1 MTSQQTTLFA
11 LGALAAIVVI
21 LGLWSARRTG
31 TVEDF
36 HLAGRSLGAW
46 RAGLS
51 QAASAYGLWIVLGV
65 SGAAYTLGIAAAW
78 IAVGILLGAALGWFY
93 VGTAVH
99 RQARARGALTA
110 FELLATER
118 PGAPRSVAQSA
129 AGITAVAV
137 FFGVCAQFSIAGGAV
152 ARGLGLA
159 QGLGVAIVA
168 GLTLLGAWLGGLRA
182 ISAIAVVVA
191 VLLVAIALFLPQ
203 PALFFVGGLK
213 GMYSSLAQTGAT
225 AIDPLGG
232 NAGTQ
237 ALIFL
242 LGSFGLGL
250 GLCGQP
256 QVLEQFVATRSE
268 SQVRW
273 AGVVAIAWFA
283 LLLVGLLFTG
293 WEARVLYESIERPD
307 LAIFELVQRVFPPN
321 LAVLPVLAVTAAVI
335 VGMGAQLLVVADA
348 LLLVG
353 QQGSDSQGPSV
364 ARLRTVIFVM
374 TLAAGAIAAFV
385 SLGSA
390 RVALL
395 CWLATAAVLGPLFLV
410 RASGVHIRPGY
421 AAAAMRVGIVLT
433 LILFLLR
440 RERID
445 WMAAFVPFAI
455 ALLVAILGR
464 ERSPRIN

>member
-1 MTSQQTTLFA
+1 MTSHQTTLFA
-11 LGALAAIVVI
+11 LGALAVIVVL

-31 TVEDF
+31 SVEDF
-36 HLAGRSLGAW
+36 HLAGRSLGAV

-65 SGAAYTLGIAAAW
+65 SGAAYTLGLAAAW

-93 VGTAVH
+93 VGPSVH
-99 RQARARGALTA
+99 RQARARGAVTA

-118 PGAPRSVAQSA
+118 PGAPRSTAQSA
-129 AGITAVAV
+129 AGIAAVAV

-191 VLLVAIALFLPQ
+191 VLLVVIALFLPQ
-203 PALFFVGGLK
+203 PALFFVGGVK
-213 GMYSSLAQTGAT
+213 GIYSSLAQTGAT

-242 LGSFGLGL
+242 LGSFGIGL

-283 LLLVGLLFTG
+283 LLLIGLLFTG
-293 WEARVLYESIERPD
+293 WEARVLYESIERAD
-307 LAIFELVQRVFPPN
+307 IAIFELVQRVFPPN
-321 LAVLPVLAVTAAVI
+321 LAVIPVLAVTAAVI
-335 VGMGAQLLVVADA
+335 VGTGAQLLVVADA
-348 LLLVG
+348 LMLVG
-353 QQGSDSQGPSV
+353 QASDSPGPSV
-364 ARLRTVIFVM
+364 GRLRTVIFVM
-374 TLAAGAIAAFV
+374 ALAAGAIAAFV

-433 LILFLLR
+433 LILFILR

-464 ERSPRIN
+464 ERSPRTR

>member
-1 MTSQQTTLFA
+1 MTSHQTTLFA
-11 LGALAAIVVI
+11 LGALAVIVVL

-31 TVEDF
+31 SVEDF
-36 HLAGRSLGAW
+36 HLAGRSLGAV

-65 SGAAYTLGIAAAW
+65 SGAAYTLGLAAAW

-93 VGTAVH
+93 VGPSVH
-99 RQARARGALTA
+99 RQARARGAVTA

-118 PGAPRSVAQSA
+118 PGAPRSTAQSA
-129 AGITAVAV
+129 AGIAAVAV

-191 VLLVAIALFLPQ
+191 VLLVVIALFLPQ
-203 PALFFVGGLK
+203 PALFFVGGVK
-213 GMYSSLAQTGAT
+213 GIYSSLAQTGAT

-242 LGSFGLGL
+242 LGSFGIGL

-283 LLLVGLLFTG
+283 LLLMGLLFTG
-293 WEARVLYESIERPD
+293 WEARVLYESIERAD
-307 LAIFELVQRVFPPN
+307 IAIFELVQRVFPPN
-321 LAVLPVLAVTAAVI
+321 LAVIPVLAVTAAVI
-335 VGMGAQLLVVADA
+335 VGTGAQLLVVADA
-348 LLLVG
+348 LMLVG
-353 QQGSDSQGPSV
+353 QASDSPGPSV
-364 ARLRTVIFVM
+364 GRLRTVIFVM
-374 TLAAGAIAAFV
+374 ALAAGAIAAFV

-433 LILFLLR
+433 LILFILR

-464 ERSPRIN
+464 ERSPRTR

>member
-1 MTSQQTTLFA
+1 MTSHQTTLFA
-11 LGALAAIVVI
+11 LGALAVIVVL

-31 TVEDF
+31 SVEDF
-36 HLAGRSLGAW
+36 HLAGRSLGAV

-65 SGAAYTLGIAAAW
+65 SGAAYTLGLAAAW

-93 VGTAVH
+93 VGPSVH
-99 RQARARGALTA
+99 RQARARGAVTA

-118 PGAPRSVAQSA
+118 PGAPRSTAQSA
-129 AGITAVAV
+129 AGIAAVAV

-191 VLLVAIALFLPQ
+191 VLLVVIALFLPQ
-203 PALFFVGGLK
+203 PALFFVGGVK
-213 GMYSSLAQTGAT
+213 GIYSSLAQTGAT

-232 NAGTQ
+232 HAGTQ

-242 LGSFGLGL
+242 LGSFGIGL

-283 LLLVGLLFTG
+283 LLLMGLLFTG
-293 WEARVLYESIERPD
+293 WEARVLYESIERAD
-307 LAIFELVQRVFPPN
+307 IAIFELVQRVFPPN
-321 LAVLPVLAVTAAVI
+321 LAVIPVLAVTAAVI
-335 VGMGAQLLVVADA
+335 VGTGAQLLVVADA
-348 LLLVG
+348 LMLVG
-353 QQGSDSQGPSV
+353 QASDSPGPSV
-364 ARLRTVIFVM
+364 GRLRTVIFVM
-374 TLAAGAIAAFV
+374 ALAAGAIAAFV

-433 LILFLLR
+433 LILFILR

-464 ERSPRIN
+464 ERSPRTR

>member
-1 MTSQQTTLFA
+1 MTSHQTTLFA
-11 LGALAAIVVI
+11 LGALAVIVVL

-31 TVEDF
+31 SVEDF
-36 HLAGRSLGAW
+36 HLAGRSLGAV

-65 SGAAYTLGIAAAW
+65 SGAAYTLGLAAAW

-93 VGTAVH
+93 VGPSVH
-99 RQARARGALTA
+99 RQARARGAVTA

-118 PGAPRSVAQSA
+118 PGAPRSTAQSA
-129 AGITAVAV
+129 AGIAAVAV

-191 VLLVAIALFLPQ
+191 VLLVVIALFLPQ
-203 PALFFVGGLK
+203 PALFFVGGVK
-213 GMYSSLAQTGAT
+213 GIYSSLAQTGAT

-232 NAGTQ
+232 AAGTQ

-242 LGSFGLGL
+242 LGSFGIGL

-283 LLLVGLLFTG
+283 LLLIGLLFTG
-293 WEARVLYESIERPD
+293 WEARVLYESIERAD
-307 LAIFELVQRVFPPN
+307 IAIFELVQRVFPPN
-321 LAVLPVLAVTAAVI
+321 LAVIPVLAVTAAVI
-335 VGMGAQLLVVADA
+335 VGTGAQLLVVADA
-348 LLLVG
+348 LMLVG
-353 QQGSDSQGPSV
+353 QASDSPGPSV
-364 ARLRTVIFVM
+364 GRLRTVIFVM
-374 TLAAGAIAAFV
+374 ALAAGAIAAFV

-433 LILFLLR
+433 LILFILR

-464 ERSPRIN
+464 ERSPRTR

>member
-1 MTSQQTTLFA
+1 MTSHQTTLFA
-11 LGALAAIVVI
+11 LGALAVIVVL

-31 TVEDF
+31 SVEDF
-36 HLAGRSLGAW
+36 HLAGRSLGAV

-65 SGAAYTLGIAAAW
+65 SGAAYTLGLAAAW

-93 VGTAVH
+93 VGPSVH
-99 RQARARGALTA
+99 RQARARGAVTA

-118 PGAPRSVAQSA
+118 PGAPRSTAQSA
-129 AGITAVAV
+129 AGIAAVAV

-191 VLLVAIALFLPQ
+191 VLLVVIALFLPQ
-203 PALFFVGGLK
+203 PALFFVGGVK
-213 GMYSSLAQTGAT
+213 GIYSSLAQTGAT

-242 LGSFGLGL
+242 LGSFGIGL

-283 LLLVGLLFTG
+283 LLLIGLLFTG
-293 WEARVLYESIERPD
+293 WEARVLYESIERAD
-307 LAIFELVQRVFPPN
+307 IAIFELVQRVFPPN
-321 LAVLPVLAVTAAVI
+321 LAVIPVLAVTAAVI
-335 VGMGAQLLVVADA
+335 VGTGAQLLVVADA
-348 LLLVG
+348 LMLVG
-353 QQGSDSQGPSV
+353 QASDSPGPGV
-364 ARLRTVIFVM
+364 GRLRTVIFVM
-374 TLAAGAIAAFV
+374 ALAAGAIAAFV

-433 LILFLLR
+433 LILFILR

-464 ERSPRIN
+464 ERSPRTR

>member
-1 MTSQQTTLFA
+1 MTSHQTTLFA
-11 LGALAAIVVI
+11 LGALAVIVVL

-31 TVEDF
+31 SVEDF
-36 HLAGRSLGAW
+36 HLAGRSLGAV

-65 SGAAYTLGIAAAW
+65 SGAAYTLGLAAAW

-93 VGTAVH
+93 VGPSVH
-99 RQARARGALTA
+99 RQARARGAVTA

-129 AGITAVAV
+129 AGIAAVAV

-191 VLLVAIALFLPQ
+191 VLLVVIALFLPQ
-203 PALFFVGGLK
+203 PALFFVGGVK
-213 GMYSSLAQTGAT
+213 GIYSSLAQTGAT

-242 LGSFGLGL
+242 LGSFGIGL

-283 LLLVGLLFTG
+283 LLLIGLLFTG
-293 WEARVLYESIERPD
+293 WEARVLYESIERAD
-307 LAIFELVQRVFPPN
+307 IAIFELVQRVFPPN

-335 VGMGAQLLVVADA
+335 AGMGAQLLVVADA
-348 LLLVG
+348 LMLVG
-353 QQGSDSQGPSV
+353 QASDSPGPSV
-364 ARLRTVIFVM
+364 GRLRTVIFVM
-374 TLAAGAIAAFV
+374 ALAAGAIAAFV

-433 LILFLLR
+433 LILFILR

-464 ERSPRIN
+464 ERSPRTH

>member
-1 MTSQQTTLFA
+1 MTSHQTTLFA
-11 LGALAAIVVI
+11 LGALAVIVVL

-31 TVEDF
+31 SVEDF
-36 HLAGRSLGAW
+36 HLAGRSLGAV

-65 SGAAYTLGIAAAW
+65 SGAAYTLGLAAAW

-93 VGTAVH
+93 VGPSVH
-99 RQARARGALTA
+99 RQARARGAVTA

-118 PGAPRSVAQSA
+118 PGAPRSTAQSA
-129 AGITAVAV
+129 AGIAAVAV

-191 VLLVAIALFLPQ
+191 LLLVVIALFLPQ
-203 PALFFVGGLK
+203 PALFFVGGVK
-213 GMYSSLAQTGAT
+213 GIYSSLAQTGAT

-242 LGSFGLGL
+242 LGSFGIGL

-283 LLLVGLLFTG
+283 LLLMGLLFTG
-293 WEARVLYESIERPD
+293 WEARVLYESIERAD
-307 LAIFELVQRVFPPN
+307 IAIFELVQRVFPPN
-321 LAVLPVLAVTAAVI
+321 LAVIPVLAVTAAVI
-335 VGMGAQLLVVADA
+335 VGTGAQLLVVADA
-348 LLLVG
+348 LMLVG
-353 QQGSDSQGPSV
+353 QASDSPGPSV
-364 ARLRTVIFVM
+364 GRLRTVIFVM
-374 TLAAGAIAAFV
+374 ALAAGAIAAFV

-433 LILFLLR
+433 LILFILR

-464 ERSPRIN
+464 ERSPRTR

>member
-1 MTSQQTTLFA
+1 MTSHQTMLFA
-11 LGALAAIVVI
+11 MAALAAIVVI
-21 LGLWSARRTG
+21 LGLWCARRTG

-36 HLAGRSLGAW
+36 HLGGRTLGAV

-51 QAASAYGLWIVLGV
+51 QAVSAYGLWIVLGV
-65 SGAAYTLGIAAAW
+65 SGAAYTLGLAAVW

-93 VGTAVH
+93 VGPSVH
-99 RQARARGALTA
+99 RQARARGAVTA

-118 PGAPRSVAQSA
+118 PGAPRSAAQSA
-129 AGITAVAV
+129 AGIAAVAV
-137 FFGVCAQFSIAGGAV
+137 FFGVCVQFSIAGGGV

-168 GLTLLGAWLGGLRA
+168 GLTVLGALLGGLRA
-182 ISAIAVVVA
+182 VSAIAVAVA

-203 PALFFVGGLK
+203 PALFFVGGIQ
-213 GMYSSLAQTGAT
+213 GIYSSLAQAGDI

-232 NAGTQ
+232 NAGTR
-237 ALIFL
+237 ALVFL
-242 LGSFGLGL
+242 LGSFGIGL

-283 LLLVGLLFTG
+283 LLLIGLLFTG
-293 WEARVLYESIERPD
+293 WEARALYESIDRGD
-307 LAIFELVQRVFPPN
+307 LVIFELVQRIFPPN
-321 LAVLPVLAVTAAVI
+321 LAVLPVLALAAAVI
-335 VGMGAQLLVVADA
+335 VGVGAQLLVVADA
-348 LLLVG
+348 LVLVA
-353 QQGSDSQGPSV
+353 QRSDSEAPSV

-374 TLAAGAIAAFV
+374 ALAAGAIAAFV
-385 SLGSA
+385 SLDSA

-410 RASGVHIRPGY
+410 RAAGVHIRPGY

-433 LILFLLR
+433 LVLFLLR
-440 RERID
+440 RERAD

-455 ALLVAILGR
+455 ALLVVIIGR
-464 ERSPRIN
+464 ERGQQRA